1 MKCKTCK
8 GKGFVEREVKLSL
21 DAKPERI
28 KEDCMVCD
36 GNGSIRDRKRGGKD
50 KGYDWRID

>member
-21 DAKPERI
+21 DSKPERI
-28 KEDCMVCD
+28 KEDCVVCD
-36 GNGSIRDRKRGGKD
+36 GSGRINERKRGGKN
-50 KGYDWRID
+50 KGFDWSID